1 MRGLFDTVDLSNNNF
16 IEVDIPNSE
25 EEFKTPDNPEEI
37 KDKPKPDKPTKNE
50 TLEDD
55 FLIDVPDPVVEELEE
70 EAIEDTDD
78 KNSPPQK
85 TKGSSSSSPYKPF
98 AKALVEEGFL
108 PEFADEDFDSLSTEL
123 GGDVAALIELSK
135 RSLQEELQAYKDK
148 QEQDF
153 RAFIEAKEQGLD
165 LNKWYDINQNKK
177 LYDSITDDKV
187 EADEKLQKSLV
198 ASYLKEKGFS
208 QEEID
213 DTVETYEDTAK
224 LELKAKMALKKLKE
238 IEAVKETKLAE
249 EKKLADSQRV
259 KEREETIKTLKN
271 KIEEYKEI
279 VPGIQINKQTKDKL
293 FKHITE
299 PIKAGPNGE
308 QWNLATAKRMED
320 PFKYAIIEN
329 YLIEL
334 GVFDGKFDKIITKQ
348 KTKALADLERT
359 LSSDRNT
366 AFGGKTAQTND
377 DEIDFRLPS
386 FK

>member
-25 EEFKTPDNPEEI
+25 EEFRTPDNPEEI
-37 KDKPKPDKPTKNE
+37 KDKPKPEKPIKNE
-50 TLEDD
+50 TPEED

-70 EAIEDTDD
+70 EVIEETDD
-78 KNSPPQK
+78 KNPPPQK

-123 GGDVAALIELSK
+123 GGDVAALIELSR
-135 RSLQEELQAYKDK
+135 RSLQEELQAYKDE

-153 RAFIEAKEQGLD
+153 KAFIEAKEQGLD

-224 LELKAKMALKKLKE
+224 LELKAKVALKKLKE
-238 IEAVKETKLAE
+238 IEVVKEAKLVE
-249 EKKLADSQRV
+249 EKKLADSQRA
-259 KEREETIKTLKN
+259 KEREESIKTLKT

-299 PIKAGPNGE
+299 PVKAGPNGE

-348 KTKALADLERT
+348 KTKALADLEKT